1 VVTEPARGEVWWG
14 EIADVGRRPYLVLTR
29 DIVIPV
35 LRRVVVAPVTKTIR
49 EIPSELLLGREEG
62 LDVECVASM
71 DNVLTLS
78 KSILVQR
85 IGALGSERIH
95 ELCEALSAA
104 VDC

>member
-1 VVTEPARGEVWWG
+1 VTEPARGEVWWG
-14 EIADVGRRPYLVLTR
+14 EMADVGRRPYLVLTR
-29 DIVIPV
+29 DVAIPV

-49 EIPSELLLGREEG
+49 GIPSELRLGSEEG

-71 DNVLTLS
+71 DNVLTLP

-85 IGALGSERIH
+85 IGALSPERRR
-95 ELCEALSAA
+95 ELCDALSAA